1 MMKERPDQMIRLAA
15 LAGLAVMV
23 TFFAAFAAPAQT
35 VDARYGETLRLRMG
49 EGRIIRFDQP
59 VTDVFLAD
67 ATIADLR
74 VISPQ
79 VVYAHALT
87 VGLTNMMALNADGE
101 TVGNVEFRVTED
113 TRPMEERQNAV
124 QPNSTIQL
132 RMFGDA
138 PTAEGNAR
146 SLSEA
151 VDTAD
156 TLDAYAAPDA
166 PVFNN
171 TTMSGPNQ
179 VNIRVRFAEVSR
191 SQLLQ
196 YGISWGVFD
205 GGGSFSF
212 GLVTG
217 LGAARGGNLAYA
229 SKTWDGGRV
238 DMLLDAL
245 QQNGVLTIL
254 AEPNITAVTGET
266 ASFLAGGEVPI
277 PVPVGGDQVGIEYKQ
292 FGVSL
297 LFTPTLLPNDRISM
311 RVRPEVSSFS
321 DAGMVEISDLTV
333 PALQVR
339 RADTTV
345 EVGSGQTFAIA
356 GLFQR
361 DAGQQVRKVPLLGDV
376 PILGQLFRSSRFQR
390 SETELVILITPY
402 LVEPVS
408 ERTLKT
414 PLDSPQGAL
423 SSPVASRHK
432 TNPGFGFYVQ

>member
-1 MMKERPDQMIRLAA
+1 MRYAIATLSGVLA
-15 LAGLAVMV
+15 LLVLLV
-23 TFFAAFAAPAQT
+23 TGTPLSAQT
-35 VDARYGETLRLRMG
+35 VNARVGETLRMTKG

-67 ATIADLR
+67 AEIADIR
-74 VISPQ
+74 VVSPQ
-79 VVYAHALT
+79 TVYAHAKT
-87 VGLTNMMALNADGE
+87 VGLTDLMALNADGQ
-101 TVGNVEFRVTED
+101 TVGNVEFSVTED
-113 TRPMEERQNAV
+113 PRPLEQRQQDVA
-124 QPNSTIQL
+124 PTSAITL
-132 RMFGDA
+132 RMFGDS
-138 PTAEGNAR
+138 PTASGNAT
-146 SLSEA
+146 SLQEA
-151 VDTAD
+151 VDISD
-156 TLDAYAAPDA
+156 TLETFATEAA

-191 SQLLQ
+191 RQLLQ

-212 GLVTG
+212 GMVTG
-217 LGAARGGNLAYA
+217 VGAERGGNLALA

-266 ASFLAGGEVPI
+266 ASFLAGGELPV

-297 LFTPTLLPNDRISM
+297 LFTPTLLPNGLISM
-311 RVRPEVSSFS
+311 RVRPEVSSLAQS
-321 DAGMVEISDLTV
+321 GGVKVANLSV

-361 DAGQQVRKVPLLGDV
+361 DAAQQIDKVPLIGDI
-376 PILGQLFRSSRFQR
+376 PILGGLFRSSRFQR
-390 SETELVILITPY
+390 NETELVILITPY
-402 LVEPVS
+402 LVEPVK
-408 ERTLKT
+408 ERSLKT
-414 PLDSPQGAL
+414 PQDSPRGAL
-423 SSPVASRHK
+423 PGPVASGSRPK
-432 TNPGFGFYVQ
+432 TNKGYGFYVQ

>member
-1 MMKERPDQMIRLAA
+1 ML
-15 LAGLAVMV
+15 LLAV
-23 TFFAAFAAPAQT
+23 FAAGAQT
-35 VDARYGETLRLRMG
+35 VDARYGETLRMRTG

-59 VTDVFLAD
+59 VSDVFLAD
-67 ATIADLR
+67 ATIADVR

-79 VVYAHALT
+79 VVYVHALK
-87 VGLTNMMALNADGE
+87 VGLTDMVALNADGVG
-101 TVGNVEFRVTED
+101 VGNVEFRVAED
-113 TRPMEERQNAV
+113 ARPLAERQAAV
-124 QPNSTIQL
+124 QPGSAITL

-138 PTAEGNAR
+138 PTASGNAA
-146 SLSEA
+146 SLAEA
-151 VDTAD
+151 IDTAD
-156 TLDAYAAPDA
+156 TLESYAAPDG

-171 TTMSGPNQ
+171 TTVSGPNQ

-191 SQLLQ
+191 NQLLQ
-196 YGISWGVFD
+196 YGIRWGVFD
-205 GGGSFSF
+205 GGGSFAF

-217 LGAARGGNLAYA
+217 AGSVPAGNAAYA
-229 SKTWDGGRV
+229 GGSWNGGRV
-238 DMLLDAL
+238 DVLLDAL

-297 LFTPTLLPNDRISM
+297 LFTPTLLPNGRVSM
-311 RVRPEVSSFS
+311 RVRPEVSSLAGS
-321 DAGMVEISDLTV
+321 GMVEIAGLTV

-361 DAGQQVRKVPLLGDV
+361 DAAQQVSKVPLLGDV

-390 SETELVILITPY
+390 NETELVILITPY

-414 PLDSPQGAL
+414 PLDSPRGAI
-423 SSPVASRHK
+423 SGPVASRPQ
-432 TNPGFGFYVQ
+432 TNAGYGFYVQ

>member
-1 MMKERPDQMIRLAA
+1 MRRMIGMAVALLLLTGLAA
-15 LAGLAVMV
+15 A
-23 TFFAAFAAPAQT
+23 AQT
-35 VDARYGETLRLRMG
+35 VDARYGETLRMHQG

-59 VTDVFLAD
+59 VSDVFLAD
-67 ATIADLR
+67 ATIADVR

-79 VVYAHALT
+79 VVYAHALE
-87 VGLTNMMALNADGE
+87 VGITDMMALNADGV
-101 TVGNVEFRVTED
+101 TVGSVEMSVTED
-113 TRPMEERQNAV
+113 ARPLAERQRAV
-124 QPNSTIQL
+124 QPGSTISL

-138 PTAEGNAR
+138 PSASGNAA

-151 VDTAD
+151 IDTAD
-156 TLDAYAAPDA
+156 TLESYAAPDG

-171 TTMSGPNQ
+171 STMSGPNQ

-205 GGGSFSF
+205 GGGSFNF

-217 LGAARGGNLAYA
+217 LGNARAGNLGYA
-229 SKTWDGGRV
+229 GHSWDGGRV
-238 DMLLDAL
+238 DVLLDAL

-266 ASFLAGGEVPI
+266 ASFLAGGEVPV

-297 LFTPTLLPNDRISM
+297 LFTPTLLPNGRVSM
-311 RVRPEVSSFS
+311 RVRPEVSSL
-321 DAGMVEISDLTV
+321 AGSGVVEIAGLTV
-333 PALQVR
+333 PSLQVR

-361 DAGQQVRKVPLLGDV
+361 DAAQQVNKVPLLGDV

-414 PLDSPQGAL
+414 PLDSPRGAL
-423 SSPVASRHK
+423 SSPVASRPK
-432 TNPGFGFYVQ
+432 VNAGYGFYVQ